1 MIGEERKLCPAEPI
15 QSRNAKLSNLLTTL
29 VHHMCS
35 ETHLSISDITTFYLI
50 SDNTPSPSRYYSM
63 VVFDEHICLIIA
75 KLTVYKFNLDQSW
88 HLHQCYLC
96 LLIAYLSSILFQNL
110 SESLVKT
117 VVNLLFILCPQPPIC
132 SLIVRGEGKLE
143 TAEIEMEKEVFRAF
157 GVSNIRTEYLGL
169 KNMLQSL
176 GDEIFQALL
185 PILGT
190 IESFSSLER

>member
-1 MIGEERKLCPAEPI
+1 MLVLKMGTCSKVINILRNNLSIKEFAFFYMWFHLQEMIGEERKLCPAEPI

-88 HLHQCYLC
+88 HLH
-96 LLIAYLSSILFQNL
+96 
-110 SESLVKT
+110 
-117 VVNLLFILCPQPPIC
+117 
-132 SLIVRGEGKLE
+132 
-143 TAEIEMEKEVFRAF
+143 
-157 GVSNIRTEYLGL
+157 
-169 KNMLQSL
+169 
-176 GDEIFQALL
+176 
-185 PILGT
+185 
-190 IESFSSLER
+190 